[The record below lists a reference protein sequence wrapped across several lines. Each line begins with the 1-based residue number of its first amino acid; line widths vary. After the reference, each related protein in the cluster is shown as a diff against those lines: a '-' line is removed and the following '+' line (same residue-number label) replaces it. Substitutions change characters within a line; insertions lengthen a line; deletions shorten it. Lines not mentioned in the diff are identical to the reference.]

1 MADQTR
7 TGLPA
12 ASEDIIGVGRRVI
25 ETEAAALSALAESLG
40 EPFRKAVSLILETQ
54 GRVIVTGMGKSG
66 HVARKI
72 AATMASTGT
81 PAYFVHPGEASH
93 GDLGMVTPDD
103 ILICL
108 SNSGETS
115 ELADILDFAA
125 LNDIGVIAMVG
136 REKSTL
142 GDAADVAL
150 IAPEFQEACP
160 NRLAPTTS
168 TTLMLALG
176 DALAVALLDQ
186 RCFTADDFRRF
197 HPGGK
202 LGRKL
207 LKVDDLMHTGD
218 RMPLVAAGTS
228 MSQALL
234 VMTQKS
240 LGCVGILGADGGL
253 AGLITDGDLRRG
265 MEEKKDLLSCRVE
278 DVMTRGPLTLPTG
291 AMAAEAMGHMN
302 RRKIT
307 SLFVVENDR
316 PVGLVHIHDCLR
328 TGVQ

>member
-1 MADQTR
+1 M
-7 TGLPA
+7 
-12 ASEDIIGVGRRVI
+12 I
-25 ETEAAALSALAESLG
+25 ETEAAALTALAGSLG
-40 EPFRKAVSLILETQ
+40 SAFRKAVSMILETQ

-115 ELADILDFAA
+115 ELADMLDFAA
-125 LNDIGVIAMVG
+125 LNDIRVIAMVG

-142 GDAADVAL
+142 GDAADAALVAP
-150 IAPEFQEACP
+150 AFEEACP

-168 TTLMLALG
+168 TTMMLALG

-186 RCFTADDFRRF
+186 RRFTADDFRRF

-207 LKVDDLMHTGD
+207 LKVDDLMHTGEQ
-218 RMPLVAAGTS
+218 MPVVPEGTP
-228 MSQALL
+228 MSDALL
-234 VMTQKS
+234 VMTRKS
-240 LGCVGILGADGGL
+240 LGCVGIVDGAGEL
-253 AGLITDGDLRRG
+253 TGLITDGDLRRG
-265 MEEKKDLLSCRVE
+265 MEENTDLLGCMVE
-278 DVMTRGPLTLPTG
+278 DVMTRGPLTVAKG
-291 AMAAEAMGHMN
+291 AMAAEAVGHMN

-307 SLFVVENDR
+307 SMFVVDGAR

>member
-7 TGLPA
+7 PGIPA
-12 ASEDIIGVGRRVI
+12 ASEDIVDVGRRVI
-25 ETEAAALSALAESLG
+25 ETEASALSALADSLG
-40 EPFRKAVSLILETQ
+40 QPFRKAVGLILETQ

-93 GDLGMVTPDD
+93 GDLGMVTAAD
-103 ILICL
+103 IMICL

-115 ELADILDFAA
+115 ELADMLDFAA
-125 LNDIGVIAMVG
+125 LNDISVIAMVG
-136 REKSTL
+136 REKSSL

-150 IAPEFQEACP
+150 VAPPVEEACP

-168 TTLMLALG
+168 TTMMLALG

-186 RCFTADDFRRF
+186 RRFTADDFRRF

-207 LKVDDLMHTGD
+207 LKVDDLMHTGE
-218 RMPLVAAGTS
+218 RMPLVEEGTG
-228 MSQALL
+228 MSDALI
-234 VMTQKS
+234 VMTRKS
-240 LGCVGILGADGGL
+240 LGCVGIVDGEGVL
-253 AGLITDGDLRRG
+253 SGLITDGDLRRG
-265 MEEKKDLLSCRVE
+265 MEEKRDLLACRVD
-278 DVMTRGPLTLPTG
+278 DVMTRNPLTLPLG
-291 AMAAEAMGHMN
+291 AMAAEAVGHMN

-307 SLFVVENDR
+307 SLFIVDGRR
-316 PVGLVHIHDCLR
+316 PAGLVHIHDCLR